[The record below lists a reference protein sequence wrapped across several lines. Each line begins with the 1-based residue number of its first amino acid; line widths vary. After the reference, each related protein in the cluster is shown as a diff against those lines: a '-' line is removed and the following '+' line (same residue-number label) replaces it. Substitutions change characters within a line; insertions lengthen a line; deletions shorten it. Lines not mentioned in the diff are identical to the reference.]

1 MAITTTQY
9 TDVTVQQGD
18 DHPLVYPVL
27 EAGVAQDCTGWT
39 ARAQVRTRKGDLLH
53 TWSTTD
59 GSAVC
64 DTSGVSLLVDDSDE
78 WEWRSGRFDIRATRP
93 DGVRVVPVGGRI
105 IVKALVTR

>member
-1 MAITTTQY
+1 MPVITTAY
-9 TDVTVQQGD
+9 ADVTVQQGD

-27 EAGVAQDCTGWT
+27 EAGVPQDCTGWT
-39 ARAQVRTRKGDLLH
+39 AKAQVRDRKGDLLH

-64 DTSGVSLLVDDSDE
+64 DTSGVSLLLDDSDG
-78 WEWRSGRFDIRATRP
+78 WEWTRGYFDIRATRP

-105 IVKALVTR
+105 SVKLLVTR